1 MKFRAAKSE
10 QRSNGFGRN
19 ASARRILE
27 QANQLCGGQDGQ
39 QRDTD
44 AGGCL
49 SELAPG
55 GALEYHALTKPKKCE
70 DNPSNTDISLIR
82 SSLWNLA

>member
-1 MKFRAAKSE
+1 MKFRAAKTQ
-10 QRSNGFGRN
+10 QRSHCFRRN
-19 ASARRILE
+19 ASARRFFE
-27 QANQLCGGQDGQ
+27 QANQLGGGQDGQ
-39 QRDTD
+39 QHDAD
-44 AGGCL
+44 AGSCL